1 MSFDSDSLKEKLM
14 LKYGN
19 RLNRFLQLVIKY
31 VPFYDSERRD
41 ELVRAYRK
49 ELDRDIMIEFRQN
62 MLDSQKLTETLRTG
76 NPQGSMMD
84 PDVWLELKM
93 SELN

>member
-1 MSFDSDSLKEKLM
+1 MPFDADSLKENLM
-14 LKYGN
+14 RKYGN
-19 RLNRFLQLVIKY
+19 RLHWFLQLVIKH

-62 MLDSQKLTETLRTG
+62 MLDSQKLIETLRTG

-84 PDVWLELKM
+84 PDVWQKIKM